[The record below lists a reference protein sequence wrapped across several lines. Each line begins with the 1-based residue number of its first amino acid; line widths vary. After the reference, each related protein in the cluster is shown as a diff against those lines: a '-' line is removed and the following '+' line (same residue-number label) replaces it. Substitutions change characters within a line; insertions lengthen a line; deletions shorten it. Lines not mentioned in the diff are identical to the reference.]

1 MPDYNW
7 DYTENPCAA
16 LLTTKDRMRAIANV
30 ADVLFEP
37 SLTSPKYTGTFADGQ
52 RITFDPNTVDWQQ
65 LERTCRN
72 WSQRYIIREFGK
84 SLVYRHEF
92 LERWKEN
99 DRKRITETFTKT
111 K

>member
-52 RITFDPNTVDWQQ
+52 RITFDPNTVDWEQ
-65 LERTCRN
+65 LERTCRYWSRKFVTSELGKAIGDRTVSQN
-72 WSQRYIIREFGK
+72 WLKKMQLSSEYGKFG
-84 SLVYRHEF
+84 V
-92 LERWKEN
+92 
-99 DRKRITETFTKT
+99 
-111 K
+111 